1 MKKLSTVKRNKS
13 SIGLFTKIPMRMRIT
28 PFLLAGFLMQANAE
42 NVYSQSAAISIEM
55 NNATVEEV
63 LNEIEMNSGY
73 HFLYNNQLIDVDRKV
88 SVKADADNIESVLHD
103 LFNGTNVTY
112 KIVNKQIVLGPKSDN
127 GNINSESVK
136 QARIIKG
143 CVVDKDGVPVIGANL
158 RIKGTTTGTITDVDG
173 NFSLEAKSND
183 VIVVSY
189 IGYSDFILKVTDK
202 SSYSITLK
210 EDSKALDEVVVVGYG
225 TMKKSDLTG
234 AISQIKSDD
243 LPQTAN
249 MSLGQMMSGKA
260 PGMQVSM
267 TSSQPGG
274 GVWVQIRGNAAGGA
288 GNNGPLYV
296 IDGYPI
302 STDNMEPGSG
312 NQYTSGDKSPLNNL
326 NPSDIESIEVLKDAS
341 ATSIYGARAANG
353 VVLITTKR
361 GKNGQKPT
369 VQYSGSISYQKR
381 AKQIDMLNGP
391 DYMRETNRVLYEDY
405 LADNHIAPYGNTDPS
420 SVSPFSPRYSD
431 SDIANAQTTDWL
443 GAVER
448 DGMITQHNL
457 SLRGGTD
464 KNQYYISG
472 NYYDQKGVIKTNG
485 IKRYSGRFNFD
496 QKLGKY
502 IKAGVNFNIS
512 SVGSDNVPLGT
523 AGNENAGVIR
533 AAMNSTP
540 IYPIYD
546 ENGDYMLNPQQ
557 PYLANAVSLL
567 EIQDESIT
575 NQMLGNFYLT
585 VTPIKELDIKMNA
598 GFQQEKGE
606 RNTYLPK
613 TTLYG
618 LKADGQASKSYA
630 SRNSK
635 LFDIT
640 ATYNKTFGGKHTLS
654 AMAGYSYQHFFNS
667 GFNAGNSKFIT
678 DAFTWNNLGA
688 GEYSRPSVGS
698 YGGEEVLASVFG
710 RVSYN
715 YADRYLATVT
725 MRGDASSKFAENHKW
740 GYFPSI
746 ALAWRMIN
754 EDFMKEQEV
763 ISDLKWRVSLGQTGN
778 SNIGTNS
785 LALYSTGYNY
795 CFGNISNVGVA
806 QSQLANPNLKW
817 ETTTE
822 WNVGL
827 DFGFFNNRIS
837 GSMEFFT
844 RRVSDLL
851 DYKQLMSY
859 HPISSVMSNIG
870 VKGSKGFEL
879 GINTRNLEGEF
890 KWSSDIVFSL
900 YRDRWI
906 ERSPQWKKAIY
917 EHEDDMLNARYLYIS
932 DGLVRPE
939 DMNSDG
945 TCKIPHMPNAKP
957 GMIKYKDL
965 HGRDENGNLT
975 DGPDGILDDA
985 DMEYLG
991 TATSKFYLG
1000 FGNSFEWKGFDLN
1013 IFFYGYFGRQL
1024 ANPAYSDW
1032 YLNKSWFLKDGVN
1045 MAEAV
1050 KDRWAHDNP
1059 NGKYPTSIMNPYERS
1074 SDFWLENANFLRCK
1088 NITLGYTF
1096 PKLKGLDKVI
1106 SNLRVYGDVQNPFV
1120 ITKYSGVDPETDSM
1134 AAYPT
1139 QLTVSFG
1146 VDVTF

>member
-1 MKKLSTVKRNKS
+1 
-13 SIGLFTKIPMRMRIT
+13 MRIT

>member
-1 MKKLSTVKRNKS
+1 MKKNDRDRRVPLLTKTIRIMKVTSLCNLLAVCSISASTYAQSLKFSIHKQNS
-13 SIGLFTKIPMRMRIT
+13 SISEVFKEIEKKSDFTFFFNDNQINVK
-28 PFLLAGFLMQANAE
+28 QKVNVSANNA
-42 NVYSQSAAISIEM
+42 SIED
-55 NNATVEEV
+55 V
-63 LNEIEMNSGY
+63 LAQVLQNTGY
-73 HFLYNNQLIDVDRKV
+73 NYQIIDKQILIKV
-88 SVKADADNIESVLHD
+88 SDKEVMAVPVVAQSDKKITGTVLDAT
-103 LFNGTNVTY
+103 GM
-112 KIVNKQIVLGPKSDN
+112 
-127 GNINSESVK
+127 
-136 QARIIKG
+136 
-143 CVVDKDGVPVIGANL
+143 PVIGANVMV
-158 RIKGTTTGTITDVDG
+158 KGTTNGTITDMDG
-173 NFSLEAKSND
+173 KFSLEVDKDA
-183 VIVVSY
+183 ILLVSY
-189 IGYSDFILKVTDK
+189 IGFVNEETKVGNQTNL
-202 SSYSITLK
+202 SITMK
-210 EDSKALDEVVVVGYG
+210 EDAEALDELVVVGYG

-405 LADNHIAPYGNTDPS
+405 LADNHIAPYGDTDPS

-502 IKAGVNFNIS
+502 IKAGVNFNVS
-512 SVGSDNVPLGT
+512 SVNSDNVPLGS

-546 ENGDYMLNPQQ
+546 ENGDYTLNPQQ

-585 VTPIKELDIKMNA
+585 VTPVEGLDIKMNA

-785 LALYSTGYNY
+785 LALYSTGYTY
-795 CFGNISNVGVA
+795 CFGNTSNVGVA

-890 KWSSDIVFSL
+890 KWSSDFVFSL

-932 DGLVRPE
+932 DGLVQPE
-939 DMNSDG
+939 DMNPDG

-1000 FGNSFEWKGFDLN
+1000 FGNTFEWKGFDLN

-1050 KDRWAHDNP
+1050 KDRWTHDNP

-1096 PKLKGLDKVI
+1096 PKLKGLDKII